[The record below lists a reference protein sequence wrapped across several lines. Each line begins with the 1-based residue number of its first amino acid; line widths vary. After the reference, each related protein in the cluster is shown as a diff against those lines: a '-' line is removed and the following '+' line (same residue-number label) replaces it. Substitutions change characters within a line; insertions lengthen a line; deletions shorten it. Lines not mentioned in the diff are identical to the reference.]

1 MERALCAVEGGAISV
16 CVCECGVRVCV
27 TASLSLSLVSSPRPS
42 AATSAKCVVASCFS
56 VCITFIISPGEMS
69 F

>member
-1 MERALCAVEGGAISV
+1 MERVLCAVEGGAISV
-16 CVCECGVRVCV
+16 RVCVCVYV